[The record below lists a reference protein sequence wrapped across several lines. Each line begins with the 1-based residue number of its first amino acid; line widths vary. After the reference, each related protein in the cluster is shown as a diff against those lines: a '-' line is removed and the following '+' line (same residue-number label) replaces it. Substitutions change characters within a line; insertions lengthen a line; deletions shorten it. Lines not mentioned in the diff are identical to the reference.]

1 MIPFPLNEQ
10 PLTPFDRRKDENQ
23 NKSGDLD
30 HPPLPSSDCVSGAPG
45 NTSAGNEE
53 DKDDDHQNVML
64 ILINV
69 MQMPMLINVMP
80 ITTQGREL
88 DLDGL
93 TWPGLRDG
101 LPR

>member
-1 MIPFPLNEQ
+1 MGSYKEFDSIPTER
-10 PLTPFDRRKDENQ
+10 TTFDRRKDEKQ
-23 NKSGDLD
+23 NKSGDLN
-30 HPPLPSSDCVSGAPG
+30 HSPPPSCDCVSGAPG

-53 DKDDDHQNVML
+53 DNDDHHQNVML
-64 ILINV
+64 
-69 MQMPMLINVMP
+69 MLINVMP
-80 ITTQGREL
+80 NTTQGREL

>member
-53 DKDDDHQNVML
+53 DKDDHHRNV
-64 ILINV
+64 
-69 MQMPMLINVMP
+69 MPMLINVMP
-80 ITTQGREL
+80 NTTQGREL

>member
-10 PLTPFDRRKDENQ
+10 PLTPFDRRKDEKQ
-23 NKSGDLD
+23 NKSGDLN
-30 HPPLPSSDCVSGAPG
+30 HSPLPSSDCVSGAPG

-53 DKDDDHQNVML
+53 DKDDDHQNVM
-64 ILINV
+64 
-69 MQMPMLINVMP
+69 QMLINVMP
-80 ITTQGREL
+80 NTTQGREL